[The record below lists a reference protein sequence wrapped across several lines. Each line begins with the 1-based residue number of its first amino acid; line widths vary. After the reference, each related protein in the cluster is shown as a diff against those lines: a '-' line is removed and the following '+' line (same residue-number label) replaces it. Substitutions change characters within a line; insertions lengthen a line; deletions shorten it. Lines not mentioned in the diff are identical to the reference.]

1 MKNPLVSLVRW
12 YALRQGRSADATS
25 LLPLKKVRSATVFV
39 DAVAM
44 GEDPAPV
51 CRTVQHYFESVSIP
65 VVILCPQKADINCWG
80 YLKPKARGGRRDE
93 RKEDLFISL
102 AARPDRF
109 AAEYEARCSTARFK
123 VGCCALQDGVFDLVV
138 TPPEGAGA
146 SQTAA
151 FAAVKDYLNKIR

>member
-1 MKNPLVSLVRW
+1 MKNPIVTFFRW
-12 YALRQGRSADATS
+12 NALRQGRSTAPTS

-51 CRTVQHYFESVSIP
+51 CRAVQQFFDYQAIP
-65 VVILCPQKADINCWG
+65 VTILCPQKEDLNGWG
-80 YLKPKARGGRRDE
+80 YLKPRARGGRRDA

-102 AARPDRF
+102 AVCPDHF

-123 VGCCALQDGVFDLVV
+123 VGCCPLPGGVYDLVV

>member
-1 MKNPLVSLVRW
+1 MKNPLVSLIRR
-12 YALRQGRSADATS
+12 YALRQHRSAVPTS
-25 LLPLKKVRSATVFV
+25 LLPLCQVKSVTVFV

-51 CRTVQHYFESVSIP
+51 CRAVQHYFESISIP
-65 VVILCPQKADINCWG
+65 VIILCPEKTDVNWWG

-102 AARPDRF
+102 ASQPGHF
-109 AAEYEARCSTARFK
+109 ASEYEARCSTARFK
-123 VGCCALQDGVFDLVV
+123 VGCCALPDGVFDLVV

>member
-1 MKNPLVSLVRW
+1 MKNPIVRFFRW
-12 YALRQGRSADATS
+12 YALRQGRSTAPTS
-25 LLPLKKVRSATVFV
+25 LLPLKKVQSATVFV

-51 CRTVQHYFESVSIP
+51 CRAVQQFFDYQGLP
-65 VVILCPQKADINCWG
+65 VTIVCPVKEDLNWWG
-80 YLKPKARGGRRDE
+80 YLKAKARGGRRDA
-93 RKEDLFISL
+93 RREDLFISL
-102 AARPDRF
+102 AVDPEHF

-123 VGCCALQDGVFDLVV
+123 VGCCTLPGGVFDLVV
-138 TPPEGAGA
+138 APPEGVGA